1 MSSRYAILLLL
12 LTLAFALSGCAGS
25 CVVDQQGYAQML
37 KRFPS
42 EMQSRGIA
50 SLETTSAVPSPS
62 YGEVLYKRL
71 SPDFIYGEQGH
82 HLYMGENF
90 HKTLTPHSRLTM
102 DGDGRGFSIAHPTQR
117 LAMRML
123 AVVDWNGDGD
133 LEWLTRCTVETYR
146 GGKMREYYV
155 LVPDPANNQG
165 MLHGMIC
172 ATADM
177 PAAGLAP
184 VTKVRDTSSFGKKEE
199 SIPKTEVHESLPG
212 ERMVTQPP
220 SAEQPRQGGI
230 QERDI

>member
-1 MSSRYAILLLL
+1 MPSRFALPLLFV
-12 LTLAFALSGCAGS
+12 LALALSGCAGS
-25 CVVDQQGYAQML
+25 PCVVDQQGYSQML

-42 EMQSRGIA
+42 EMQARGIA
-50 SLETTSAVPSPS
+50 SLESSSNVPSPS

-102 DGDGRGFSIAHPTQR
+102 DRDGRGFSIAHPTQR

-133 LEWLTRCTVETYR
+133 LEWLARCTVESYR
-146 GGKMREYYV
+146 GGKVRDYYV
-155 LVPDPANNQG
+155 LVPDPDENQG

-172 ATADM
+172 ATADS
-177 PAAGLAP
+177 AGRGLAP
-184 VTKVRDTSSFGKKEE
+184 VTNVRSTASFGSKEE
-199 SIPKTEVHESLPG
+199 AIPETEVHESLPG

-220 SAEQPRQGGI
+220 SEEQPRQGGI
-230 QERDI
+230 QERRL